1 MCDDRDRFDRGP
13 HHGPHDPRQDGPRD
27 RGPDWH
33 RGGPRDHGPEW
44 HRGGP
49 PPRDF
54 NRERCDDPFPF
65 ERRFLSRAEMVEAL
79 EAYLED
85 LENEAQGVREF
96 LAELNA
102 EEATPEPPARPP
114 RKRAPAKVK

>member
-1 MCDDRDRFDRGP
+1 MCDDRHHFDRGP
-13 HHGPHDPRQDGPRD
+13 HHGPHDHRHDGPRD

-33 RGGPRDHGPEW
+33 RD
-44 HRGGP
+44 GP

-54 NRERCDDPFPF
+54 DRDPGSDPFPF

-96 LAELNA
+96 LADLNA
-102 EEATPEPPARPP
+102 DEVVPEPPVKTP
-114 RKRAPAKVK
+114 RKRAPAKARK